1 MNELALEKVELKSNA
16 QVTNQLTCEAGSR
29 VKNTTTDKFSTV
41 KELAEELHVSDQTI
55 RNTVKEL
62 AKNNLQLFDP
72 SKLLWRVVNG
82 GNTLF
87 LNEAQATAIKLKL
100 RERNNLKDNSIVS
113 QIGNDLEFFALLK
126 KREEEQRI
134 LDAYRDRRIAELQ
147 AENERQAQQLKEQA
161 PKVDFYNAVTSSK
174 DCIDMAEVAKVL
186 NVKGV
191 GRNKLF
197 EILREKNILDRKN
210 QPYQKYV
217 DNGYFRIIETSFVLP
232 DGTQKINLKTVVFQR
247 GLNYIRGLLEK

>member
-1 MNELALEKVELKSNA
+1 MNELALEKTMTTKEVAEVLGVSTDTIKNCIRRIMPDKMQNGKTTFLNEQEVTMISKELKSNTFVLSH
-16 QVTNQLTCEAGSR
+16 QTYEVSSQ
-29 VKNTTTDKFSTV
+29 VKNTTTRLEVLANYKAATQAMI
-41 KELAEELHVSDQTI
+41 ELLEAE
-55 RNTVKEL
+55 K
-62 AKNNLQLFDP
+62 
-72 SKLLWRVVNG
+72 
-82 GNTLF
+82 
-87 LNEAQATAIKLKL
+87 
-100 RERNNLKDNSIVS
+100 
-113 QIGNDLEFFALLK
+113 
-126 KREEEQRI
+126 
-134 LDAYRDRRIAELQ
+134 AELQ
-147 AENERQAQQLKEQA
+147 AENERQARQLVEQA

-210 QPYQKYV
+210 QPYQRYV

-232 DGTQKINLKTVVFQR
+232 DGTQKINLKTVVFQK